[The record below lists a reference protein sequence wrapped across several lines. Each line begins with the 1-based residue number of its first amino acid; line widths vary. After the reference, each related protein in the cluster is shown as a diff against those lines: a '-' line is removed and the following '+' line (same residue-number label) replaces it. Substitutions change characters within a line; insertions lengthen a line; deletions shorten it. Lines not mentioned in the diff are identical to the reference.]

1 MAYRVSTVTWP
12 APTREAHDAFCRTE
26 GWQPVRN
33 ARGQTGTHHVTY
45 EFQLHDGRILRT
57 RISHPV
63 NRETYGERLW
73 THILRD
79 QLDVDQATFW
89 VCVQD
94 GKKPDRGA
102 PEAPPEALPAD
113 LVHLLL
119 TRVRLSEAELAAMS
133 KEEAIARMQRYW
145 ATGS

>member
-1 MAYRVSTVTWP
+1 VTWP
-12 APTREAHDAFCRTE
+12 APTRDAHDAFCRTE
-26 GWQPVRN
+26 DWQPVRN
-33 ARGQTGTHHVTY
+33 ARGQTGTHHVIY
-45 EFQLHDGRILRT
+45 ELQLTDGRILRT

-63 NRETYGERLW
+63 NRETYGESLW

-89 VCVQD
+89 ACVQD

-102 PEAPPEALPAD
+102 PELPQKALPAD

-119 TRVRLSEAELAAMS
+119 TKVRLSEAEVAAMG

-145 ATGS
+145 ATDS